1 MRRPLKDLWEKKSLL
16 KENYFCFGAAPVGHP
31 HGRDPGHEERNTLI
45 RNLLASK
52 IILSRSV
59 CVCVGKIIE
68 ENLASLLQMRIIATS
83 RVTSFISPI
92 NGLKS
97 NEVATL

>member
-59 CVCVGKIIE
+59 CVCWKNNRRKSCVSFTNADDCNFTRYIFYQSHK
-68 ENLASLLQMRIIATS
+68 RI
-83 RVTSFISPI
+83 
-92 NGLKS
+92 K
-97 NEVATL
+97 E